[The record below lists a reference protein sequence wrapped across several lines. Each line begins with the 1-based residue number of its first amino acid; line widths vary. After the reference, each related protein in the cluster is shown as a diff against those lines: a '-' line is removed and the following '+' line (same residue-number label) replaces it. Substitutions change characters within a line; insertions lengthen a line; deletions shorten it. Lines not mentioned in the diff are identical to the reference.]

1 MGNGVAIP
9 ITIRQLEALIRL
21 SEAFAKMQLSANVTA
36 RHVDMAIK
44 LFKVSTMDA
53 VRAGLTEGVEFSQE
67 RRAELQRVEYQ
78 VKQRL
83 QPNECISEGRL
94 IDHLSRMGYDASL
107 VRHAIVMMLRQRDL
121 EQIGTKNIL
130 KRLR

>member
-1 MGNGVAIP
+1 MGSGVAIP

-21 SEAFAKMQLSANVTA
+21 SESFAKMQLSAEVTKE
-36 RHVDMAIK
+36 HVEMAIK

-78 VKQRL
+78 IKQRL

-94 IDHLSRMGYDASL
+94 VDHLSRMGYDSA
-107 VRHAIVMMLRQRDL
+107 VAKHAIVMLLRQRDL
-121 EQIGTKNIL
+121 EQIGNKNVL
-130 KRLR
+130 KRMR